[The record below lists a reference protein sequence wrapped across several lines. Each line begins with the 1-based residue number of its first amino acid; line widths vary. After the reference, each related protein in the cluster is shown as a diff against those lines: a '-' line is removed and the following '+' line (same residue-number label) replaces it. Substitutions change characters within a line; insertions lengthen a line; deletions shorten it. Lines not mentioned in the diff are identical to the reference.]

1 MNHKFKKK
9 RFMNVVFYLRKNR
22 SDKNGLGVIYWY
34 LSFGGQESKP
44 YSSEIKVYPKNWRKG
59 KITGNNAKPYNDAL
73 DNVRADITNVFNEC
87 KSNFSHIQEI
97 AEKYKGTIKQDITFL
112 ELYDMLVERKILEK
126 KKPKTIETYE
136 TFRKCWLKRYLKS
149 IKQENLLATQFT
161 HIHLE
166 GIYEMMLNSEG
177 VESGEYIKHQLSK
190 VRATIQL
197 GYSKGI
203 IEKDAV
209 AKYKIHIPTDKKE
222 YVYLEISEIE
232 ALERL
237 EFLPQESHLKRTRDL
252 FLLQCYTGLA
262 YSDLGNFNNELHLS
276 KKLDWKW
283 IFKNRVKTD
292 ISQYIPL
299 LPEPIKVLERLDYD
313 TKPPLGHLY
322 NQRIRICASRA
333 GIKKYL
339 VSHYGRNSL
348 GAYLINKGVQLQFV
362 SRVLGHKSIN
372 TTQRVYAKVIDTWG
386 LKDEFNRVF
395 RNQQPQKT
403 KIDNTQNVFS
413 TGKISFTYSY
423 SN

>member
-1 MNHKFKKK
+1 
-9 RFMNVVFYLRKNR
+9 MNVVFYLRKNR

-34 LSFGGQESKP
+34 LSFDGQESKP

-87 KSNFSHIQEI
+87 KNSLSHIQEV
-97 AEKYKGTIKQDITFL
+97 AAKYKGIAKQNITFL
-112 ELYDMLVERKILEK
+112 ELYDLLIERKILEK
-126 KKPKTIETYE
+126 RSIKTIETYE
-136 TFRKCWLKRYLKS
+136 TFRKCWLKKYLKS
-149 IKQENLLATQFT
+149 IKQENLLATKFT
-161 HIHLE
+161 HVHLE
-166 GIYEMMLNSEG
+166 GIYEMMLNSKD

-197 GYSKGI
+197 GYSKGV

-276 KKLDWKW
+276 KKLDWRW

-292 ISQYIPL
+292 IPQYIPL

-339 VSHYGRNSL
+339 VSHDGRNSL

-362 SRVLGHKSIN
+362 SRALGHKSIN

-395 RNQQPQKT
+395 RTQ
-403 KIDNTQNVFS
+403 NTQEPQEPKQESSKPLS
-413 TGKISFTYSY
+413 TKSINFTYSY
-423 SN
+423 SK